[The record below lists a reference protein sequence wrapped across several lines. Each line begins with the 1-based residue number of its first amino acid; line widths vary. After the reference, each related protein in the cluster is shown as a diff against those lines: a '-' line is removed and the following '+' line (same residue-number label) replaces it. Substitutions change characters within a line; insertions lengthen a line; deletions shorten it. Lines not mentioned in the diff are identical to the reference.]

1 MQVSIFNLPPD
12 SDEATVREMLDEFG
26 ITDVE
31 HISVAP
37 EHDQSVSA
45 VVKLSRPSA
54 NARSRHGEVLWRGHQ
69 LIWHV
74 SLMFQE

>member
-1 MQVSIFNLPPD
+1 MQVSIFNLPPG
-12 SDEATVREMLDEFG
+12 SGEATVREMLEEFG

-31 HISVAP
+31 HIGIAL
-37 EHDQSVSA
+37 EGDQSTSA
-45 VVKLSRPSA
+45 LVKLSRPSA

-74 SLMFQE
+74 SLVFGE